1 MSVGSKRVHFASSP
15 STIHQYT
22 PIDAPSPSWSDLS
35 LSDDESGPSTPPSTS
50 SFANHP
56 LYDDPKKAHTFEACP
71 LIFDSR
77 TRTSPLDWDVRQRP
91 SYVERRPTLGK
102 SKGASRLL
110 PSDLYQPATTS
121 AETSMTIKI
130 AQLPQFWRP
139 IEISHDGSPSHPVIP
154 ITVGEVIDAVY
165 QYMLIPVSQEEY
177 SFFPHDIQRATSK
190 AYWRRHDS
198 AKQAGN
204 VQLLA
209 AVERGGMRRMDV
221 LGIKTK
227 FIALLPDSDRSSW
240 TIVLAPSNS

>member
-1 MSVGSKRVHFASSP
+1 MEETRIAQHLSSL
-15 STIHQYT
+15 Q
-22 PIDAPSPSWSDLS
+22 
-35 LSDDESGPSTPPSTS
+35 
-50 SFANHP
+50 
-56 LYDDPKKAHTFEACP
+56 
-71 LIFDSR
+71 DSR
-77 TRTSPLDWDVRQRP
+77 NHCVPVLDVFTDPFDPQ
-91 SYVERRPTLGK
+91 L
-102 SKGASRLL
+102 RLL
-110 PSDLYQPATTS
+110 VMPYLR
-121 AETSMTIKI
+121 
-130 AQLPQFWRP
+130 QFNDP
-139 IEISHDGSPSHPVIP
+139 NFG
-154 ITVGEVIDAVY
+154 TVGEVIDAVY